1 MTNPAVA
8 MRMLITYAIC
18 VPLAILIGYLLTNPL
33 DYGTLGFIGLVA
45 LILVS
50 PILIKWHYQ
59 IMVFALGCPMVCF
72 FLVGKPPLMQVMV
85 ILSLGIAI
93 VERTINSEKRF
104 LRAPVMTWPLLY
116 ILGMV
121 VVTAQLTGGIGL
133 HALGGDTGGGKK
145 YIALFVGVAAYFALV
160 SQKIPRERW
169 RWYLILYM
177 LTGLT
182 GVISDLFPVLP
193 SPLNL
198 INLLFPPAFSPDKE
212 VIVGTTRL
220 TALAGAFAIMPAY
233 LLARY
238 GLRGIFFA
246 GRLWRPVVF
255 LAGFTASFLGG
266 FRSFFGVFVLLCLL
280 MLFLEG
286 LHRTRLAALMV
297 LAGLLGSLLLG
308 IFSDKLP
315 FTFQRAMSFLPFKW
329 ETEAVMDAQNSSE
342 WRFAMWRATWPK
354 VPQYLLLGKG
364 FALSQEDYQ
373 NIGNGT
379 FAEIGT
385 SHIDAAEETLAISSD
400 FHSGPLSTL
409 IPFGIWGAIGIVWLM
424 AATVFVLLRNYWYGD
439 AELRVFNTYMLASCV
454 TSIISF
460 FFIFGAFQGDVGAFA
475 KFAGFSMAMNWGV
488 SRRPA
493 KAASNPLIKP
503 RPLAAPEAFRP
514 IPIAHLKAETIT

>member
-50 PILIKWHYQ
+50 PVLIKWHYQ
-59 IMVFALGCPMVCF
+59 IMVFGLGCPMVCF

-145 YIALFVGVAAYFALV
+145 YITLFVGVAIYFALV

-169 RWYLILYM
+169 KFYLMLYM

-198 INLLFPPAFSPDKE
+198 INLLFPPAMATDQD
-212 VIVGTTRL
+212 VIIGTTRL
-220 TALAGAFAIMPAY
+220 RAFSAAFSIMPAY

-238 GLRGIFFA
+238 GLRGIFMA
-246 GRLWRPVVF
+246 GRLWRPILF
-255 LAGFTASFLGG
+255 SAGFILTMLGGYRSFLGT
-266 FRSFFGVFVLLCLL
+266 FAMLCFL

-286 LHRTRLAALMV
+286 LHYTRLSALLV
-297 LAGLLGSLLLG
+297 LGGVLGALLLG
-308 IFSDKLP
+308 AFSDKLP

-329 ETEAVMDAQNSSE
+329 ETEAVMDAQGSSE
-342 WRFAMWRATWPK
+342 WRYAIWRATWPK
-354 VPQYLLLGKG
+354 VPGYLLLGKG

-373 NIGNGT
+373 NIGQGA
-379 FAEIGT
+379 FAALGT
-385 SHIDAAEETLAISSD
+385 SHIDAAEDTLAISSD

-439 AELRVFNTYMLASCV
+439 AELRIFNAYMLASCV
-454 TSIISF
+454 SSIISF
-460 FFIFGAFQGDVGAFA
+460 FFIFGAFQNDVGSFA
-475 KFAGFSMAMNWGV
+475 KFAGFSIAMNWGV
-488 SRRPA
+488 ARRPA

-503 RPLAAPEAFRP
+503 AKPLPAGAVQTA
-514 IPIAHLKAETIT
+514 